1 MCHGRACHPR
11 PLTHGQAERGTPRHP
26 AKGGAAA
33 HAEPDM
39 GSPPQDTVYNLNKDP
54 DGDREDT
61 TTAGDAE
68 RHKVQ
73 QPSSDTGNK
82 RPERDVPRDATP
94 QTTCTRDPG
103 YSLAITHP
111 DDPTMAL
118 GVGAHRPRAEARSNG
133 ETRPLQNPRANAETG
148 A

>member
-1 MCHGRACHPR
+1 
-11 PLTHGQAERGTPRHP
+11 
-26 AKGGAAA
+26 
-33 HAEPDM
+33 M

-133 ETRPLQNPRANAETG
+133 GTRPLQNPRANAETG